1 MKTSRKLS
9 NTREKW
15 QYCQKFRIACLDS
28 DRIVLT
34 LYGKSGNIAKKNCI
48 TKGIMQI
55 KRDFYLQ
62 QLVDGKQNGL
72 IKIVTGIRRC
82 GKSFLLFKLFRQY
95 LLDVGVDSDHIIQI
109 ALDDIENANL
119 REPLPLYKCI
129 KAKMTDEELYYI
141 LLDEVQLVPRFEEVL
156 NSLLRIDNADVYVT
170 GSNSKFLSSDIITEF
185 RGRGDEIHLYPL
197 SLSEYCEGT
206 GLSPAEAWKD
216 YYTYGG
222 LPHTLSLG
230 TEKKKIDYL
239 NNLFESVYLIDI
251 LERQRIKNKA
261 EFEELVKIIASG
273 IGAPTNPT
281 KLENTF
287 KSVKKVNID
296 SVTISRYLGY
306 MQDAFLIEK
315 AERYDVKGKKYIG
328 SLAKYYFTDIGL
340 RNAILGLRQ
349 QEETHIMENII
360 YNELRRRGCKV
371 DVGMV
376 EQRFVDNDGKWQR
389 KQLEVDFVVNEGNQ
403 RYYIQSALA
412 LPDEEKRKQEMGSL
426 LRINDSFKKIIIVKD
441 DIKPWR
447 DENGILTM
455 GLLDFLMN
463 ADSLEL

>member
-1 MKTSRKLS
+1 
-9 NTREKW
+9 
-15 QYCQKFRIACLDS
+15 
-28 DRIVLT
+28 
-34 LYGKSGNIAKKNCI
+34 
-48 TKGIMQI
+48 MQI

-239 NNLFESVYLIDI
+239 NNLFESVYLVDI

-273 IGAPTNPT
+273 IGTPTNPT

-315 AERYDVKGKKYIG
+315 AERYDVKEKKYIG

-426 LRINDSFKKIIIVKD
+426 LRINDSFKKIIIVKE

>member
-1 MKTSRKLS
+1 
-9 NTREKW
+9 
-15 QYCQKFRIACLDS
+15 
-28 DRIVLT
+28 
-34 LYGKSGNIAKKNCI
+34 
-48 TKGIMQI
+48 MQI
-55 KRDFYLQ
+55 GREFYLQ
-62 QLVDGKQNGL
+62 QLIDGKQNGL

-82 GKSFLLFKLFRQY
+82 GKSFLLFRLFRQY
-95 LLDVGVDSDHIIQI
+95 LLKEGVDPDHIIQI

-119 REPLPLYKCI
+119 REPLELYKCI
-129 KAKMTDEELYYI
+129 KAKMTDDELYYI

-216 YYTYGG
+216 YCTYGG
-222 LPHTLSLG
+222 LPHILSLE

-251 LERQRIKNKA
+251 LERQRIKNKS

-273 IGAPTNPT
+273 IGSPTNPT

-296 SVTISRYLGY
+296 SVTINRYLNY
-306 MQDAFLIEK
+306 MKDAFLIEK

-349 QEETHIMENII
+349 QEETHIMENVI

-371 DVGMV
+371 DVGVV

-412 LPDEEKRKQEMGSL
+412 LPDDEKRKQEMGSL

-455 GLLDFLMN
+455 GLLDFLMK
-463 ADSLEL
+463 ADSLER

>member
-1 MKTSRKLS
+1 
-9 NTREKW
+9 
-15 QYCQKFRIACLDS
+15 
-28 DRIVLT
+28 
-34 LYGKSGNIAKKNCI
+34 
-48 TKGIMQI
+48 MQI
-55 KRDFYLQ
+55 KREFYLQ
-62 QLVDGKQNGL
+62 QLINGKQNGL
-72 IKIVTGIRRC
+72 IKILTGIRRC
-82 GKSFLLFKLFRQY
+82 GKSFLLFKLFKQH
-95 LLDVGVDSDHIIQI
+95 LLKAGVDAEHIIQI
-109 ALDDIENANL
+109 ALDDIESADL
-119 REPLPLYKCI
+119 REPLTLYKCI
-129 KAKMTDEELYYI
+129 KAKMKDDDLYYI
-141 LLDEVQLVPRFEEVL
+141 LLDEVQLVPRFEDVL

-206 GLSPAEAWKD
+206 GLSLAEAWKD

-222 LPHTLSLG
+222 LPHILTLE
-230 TEKKKIDYL
+230 TEKKKFDYL
-239 NNLFESVYLIDI
+239 DNLFESVYLIDI

-273 IGAPTNPT
+273 IGAPTNPA
-281 KLENTF
+281 KLANTF
-287 KSVKKVNID
+287 KSVKNVNID
-296 SVTISRYLGY
+296 PTTINRYLGY

-315 AERYDVKGKKYIG
+315 SERYDVKGKKYIG
-328 SLAKYYFTDIGL
+328 SLAKYYYSDLGL
-340 RNAILGLRQ
+340 RNVILGLRQ

-376 EQRFVDNDGKWQR
+376 EQRFVDDDGKWKR
-389 KQLEVDFVVNEGNQ
+389 KQLEVDFVVNQGNQ

-412 LPDEEKRKQEMGSL
+412 LPNEDKRKQEMGSL
-426 LRINDSFKKIIIVKD
+426 LRINDSFKKMIIVKD

-463 ADSLEL
+463 ADSLEQ

>member
-1 MKTSRKLS
+1 
-9 NTREKW
+9 
-15 QYCQKFRIACLDS
+15 
-28 DRIVLT
+28 
-34 LYGKSGNIAKKNCI
+34 
-48 TKGIMQI
+48 MQI
-55 KRDFYLQ
+55 KREFYLQ
-62 QLVDGKQNGL
+62 QLINGKQNGL

-82 GKSFLLFKLFRQY
+82 GKSFLLFKLFKQH
-95 LLDVGVDSDHIIQI
+95 LLKAGVDAEHIIQI
-109 ALDDIENANL
+109 ALDDIESADL
-119 REPLPLYKCI
+119 REPLTLYKCI
-129 KAKMTDEELYYI
+129 KAKMKDDDLYYI
-141 LLDEVQLVPRFEEVL
+141 LLDEVQLVPRFEDVL

-222 LPHTLSLG
+222 LPHILTLE
-230 TEKKKIDYL
+230 TEKKKFDYL
-239 NNLFESVYLIDI
+239 DNLFESVYLIDI

-273 IGAPTNPT
+273 IGAPTNPA
-281 KLENTF
+281 KLANTF
-287 KSVKKVNID
+287 KSLKNVNID
-296 SVTISRYLGY
+296 PTTIDRYLGY

-315 AERYDVKGKKYIG
+315 SERYDVKGKKYIG
-328 SLAKYYFTDIGL
+328 SLAKYYYSDLGL
-340 RNAILGLRQ
+340 RNVILGLRQ

-376 EQRFVDNDGKWQR
+376 EQRFVDDDGKWKR
-389 KQLEVDFVVNEGNQ
+389 KQLEVDFVVNQGNQ

-412 LPDEEKRKQEMGSL
+412 LPNEDKRKQEMGSL
-426 LRINDSFKKIIIVKD
+426 LRINDSFKKMIIVKD

-463 ADSLEL
+463 ADSLEQ

>member
-1 MKTSRKLS
+1 
-9 NTREKW
+9 
-15 QYCQKFRIACLDS
+15 
-28 DRIVLT
+28 
-34 LYGKSGNIAKKNCI
+34 
-48 TKGIMQI
+48 MQI

-95 LLDVGVDSDHIIQI
+95 LLDAGVDSDHIIQL
-109 ALDDIENANL
+109 ALDNIENSDL
-119 REPLPLYKCI
+119 REPLTLYKCI
-129 KAKMTDEELYYI
+129 KAKITDDELYYI

-156 NSLLRIDNADVYVT
+156 NSLLRIENTDVYVT

-315 AERYDVKGKKYIG
+315 AERYNVKGKKYIG

-389 KQLEVDFVVNEGNQ
+389 KQLEVDFVVNEGSQ

-455 GLLDFLMN
+455 GLLDFLIN
-463 ADSLEL
+463 ADSLKQ

>member
-1 MKTSRKLS
+1 
-9 NTREKW
+9 
-15 QYCQKFRIACLDS
+15 
-28 DRIVLT
+28 
-34 LYGKSGNIAKKNCI
+34 
-48 TKGIMQI
+48 MQI

-129 KAKMTDEELYYI
+129 KANMTDEELYYI

-251 LERQRIKNKA
+251 LERHRIKNKA

-287 KSVKKVNID
+287 KSVKKINID

-340 RNAILGLRQ
+340 RNALLGLRQ

-463 ADSLEL
+463 ADSLEQ

>member
-1 MKTSRKLS
+1 
-9 NTREKW
+9 
-15 QYCQKFRIACLDS
+15 
-28 DRIVLT
+28 
-34 LYGKSGNIAKKNCI
+34 
-48 TKGIMQI
+48 MQI

-141 LLDEVQLVPRFEEVL
+141 LLDEIQLVPRFEEVL

-222 LPHTLSLG
+222 LPHILSLG

-273 IGAPTNPT
+273 IGALTNPT
-281 KLENTF
+281 KLEKTF

-371 DVGMV
+371 DIGMV

-412 LPDEEKRKQEMGSL
+412 LPDEDKRKQEMGSL

-447 DENGILTM
+447 DENGILTI
-455 GLLDFLMN
+455 GLLDFLIN
-463 ADSLEL
+463 ADSLEQ

>member
-1 MKTSRKLS
+1 
-9 NTREKW
+9 
-15 QYCQKFRIACLDS
+15 
-28 DRIVLT
+28 
-34 LYGKSGNIAKKNCI
+34 
-48 TKGIMQI
+48 MQI
-55 KRDFYLQ
+55 KREFYLQ
-62 QLVDGKQNGL
+62 QLINGKQNGL

-82 GKSFLLFKLFRQY
+82 GKSFLLFKLFKQH
-95 LLDVGVDSDHIIQI
+95 LLKAGVDAEHIIQI
-109 ALDDIENANL
+109 ALDDIESADL
-119 REPLPLYKCI
+119 REPLTLYKCI
-129 KAKMTDEELYYI
+129 KAKMKDDDSYYI
-141 LLDEVQLVPRFEEVL
+141 LLDEVQLVPRFEDVL

-222 LPHTLSLG
+222 LPHILTLE
-230 TEKKKIDYL
+230 TEKKKFDYL
-239 NNLFESVYLIDI
+239 DNLFESVYLIDI

-273 IGAPTNPT
+273 IGAPTNPA
-281 KLENTF
+281 KLANTF
-287 KSVKKVNID
+287 KSVKNVNID
-296 SVTISRYLGY
+296 PTTIDRYLGY

-315 AERYDVKGKKYIG
+315 SERYDVKGKKYIG
-328 SLAKYYFTDIGL
+328 SLAKYYYSDLGL
-340 RNAILGLRQ
+340 RNVILGLRQ

-376 EQRFVDNDGKWQR
+376 EQRFVDDDGKWKR
-389 KQLEVDFVVNEGNQ
+389 KQLEVDFVVNQGNQ

-412 LPDEEKRKQEMGSL
+412 LPNEDKRKQEMGAL
-426 LRINDSFKKIIIVKD
+426 LRINDSFKKMIIVKD

-463 ADSLEL
+463 ADSLEQ

>member
-1 MKTSRKLS
+1 
-9 NTREKW
+9 
-15 QYCQKFRIACLDS
+15 
-28 DRIVLT
+28 
-34 LYGKSGNIAKKNCI
+34 
-48 TKGIMQI
+48 MQI

-82 GKSFLLFKLFRQY
+82 GKSFLLFQLFRQY

-251 LERQRIKNKA
+251 LERHRIKNKA

-296 SVTISRYLGY
+296 SVKISRYLGY

-412 LPDEEKRKQEMGSL
+412 LPDEEKRKQEMESL

>member
-1 MKTSRKLS
+1 
-9 NTREKW
+9 
-15 QYCQKFRIACLDS
+15 
-28 DRIVLT
+28 
-34 LYGKSGNIAKKNCI
+34 
-48 TKGIMQI
+48 MQI
-55 KRDFYLQ
+55 KREFYLQ
-62 QLVDGKQNGL
+62 QLINGKQNGL

-82 GKSFLLFKLFRQY
+82 GKSFLLFKLFKQH
-95 LLDVGVDSDHIIQI
+95 LLKAGVDAEHIMQI
-109 ALDDIENANL
+109 ALDDIESADL
-119 REPLPLYKCI
+119 REPLTLYKCI
-129 KAKMTDEELYYI
+129 KAKMKDDDLYYI
-141 LLDEVQLVPRFEEVL
+141 LLDEVQLVPRFEDVL

-222 LPHTLSLG
+222 LPHILTLE
-230 TEKKKIDYL
+230 TEKKKFDYL
-239 NNLFESVYLIDI
+239 DNLFESVYLIDI

-273 IGAPTNPT
+273 IGAPTNPA
-281 KLENTF
+281 KLANTF
-287 KSVKKVNID
+287 KSVKNVNID
-296 SVTISRYLGY
+296 PTTINRYLGY

-315 AERYDVKGKKYIG
+315 SERYDVKGKKYIG
-328 SLAKYYFTDIGL
+328 SLAKYYYSDLGL
-340 RNAILGLRQ
+340 RNVILGLRQ

-376 EQRFVDNDGKWQR
+376 EQRFVDDDGKWKR
-389 KQLEVDFVVNEGNQ
+389 KQLEVDFVVNQGNQ

-412 LPDEEKRKQEMGSL
+412 LPNEDKRKQEMGSL
-426 LRINDSFKKIIIVKD
+426 LRINDSFKKMIIVKD

-463 ADSLEL
+463 ADSLEQ

>member
-1 MKTSRKLS
+1 
-9 NTREKW
+9 
-15 QYCQKFRIACLDS
+15 
-28 DRIVLT
+28 
-34 LYGKSGNIAKKNCI
+34 
-48 TKGIMQI
+48 MQI

-129 KAKMTDEELYYI
+129 KANMTDEELYYI

-197 SLSEYCEGT
+197 TLSEYCEGT

-251 LERQRIKNKA
+251 LERHRIKNKA

-287 KSVKKVNID
+287 KSVKKINID

>member
-1 MKTSRKLS
+1 
-9 NTREKW
+9 
-15 QYCQKFRIACLDS
+15 
-28 DRIVLT
+28 
-34 LYGKSGNIAKKNCI
+34 
-48 TKGIMQI
+48 MQI

-251 LERQRIKNKA
+251 LERHRIKNKA

-287 KSVKKVNID
+287 KSVKKINID

-315 AERYDVKGKKYIG
+315 AERYDVKEKKYIG

-426 LRINDSFKKIIIVKD
+426 LRINDSFKKIIIVKE

-463 ADSLEL
+463 ADSLEQ

>member
-1 MKTSRKLS
+1 
-9 NTREKW
+9 
-15 QYCQKFRIACLDS
+15 
-28 DRIVLT
+28 
-34 LYGKSGNIAKKNCI
+34 
-48 TKGIMQI
+48 MQI

-129 KAKMTDEELYYI
+129 KANMTDEELYYI

-197 SLSEYCEGT
+197 TLSEYCEGT

-251 LERQRIKNKA
+251 LERHRIKNKA

-287 KSVKKVNID
+287 KSVKKINID

-463 ADSLEL
+463 ADSLEQ

>member
-1 MKTSRKLS
+1 
-9 NTREKW
+9 
-15 QYCQKFRIACLDS
+15 
-28 DRIVLT
+28 
-34 LYGKSGNIAKKNCI
+34 
-48 TKGIMQI
+48 MQI
-55 KRDFYLQ
+55 KREFYLQ
-62 QLVDGKQNGL
+62 QLIDGKQNGL

-82 GKSFLLFKLFRQY
+82 GKSFLLFKLFKQH
-95 LLDVGVDSDHIIQI
+95 LLKAGVDAEHIIQI
-109 ALDDIENANL
+109 ALDDIESADL
-119 REPLPLYKCI
+119 REPLTLYKCI
-129 KAKMTDEELYYI
+129 KAKMKDDDLYYI
-141 LLDEVQLVPRFEEVL
+141 LLDEVQLVPRFEDVL

-222 LPHTLSLG
+222 LPHILTLE
-230 TEKKKIDYL
+230 TEKKKFDYL
-239 NNLFESVYLIDI
+239 DNLFESVYLIDI

-273 IGAPTNPT
+273 IGAPTNPA
-281 KLENTF
+281 KLANTF
-287 KSVKKVNID
+287 KSVKNVNID
-296 SVTISRYLGY
+296 PTTINRYLGY

-315 AERYDVKGKKYIG
+315 SERYDVKGKKYIG
-328 SLAKYYFTDIGL
+328 SLAKYYYSDLGL
-340 RNAILGLRQ
+340 RNVILGLRQ

-376 EQRFVDNDGKWQR
+376 EQRFVDDDGKWKR
-389 KQLEVDFVVNEGNQ
+389 KQLEVDFVVNQGNQ

-412 LPDEEKRKQEMGSL
+412 LPNEDKRKQEMGSL
-426 LRINDSFKKIIIVKD
+426 LRINDSFKKMIIVKD

-455 GLLDFLMN
+455 GLLDVLNNDSRFITSKRIFFL
-463 ADSLEL
+463 

>member
-1 MKTSRKLS
+1 
-9 NTREKW
+9 
-15 QYCQKFRIACLDS
+15 
-28 DRIVLT
+28 
-34 LYGKSGNIAKKNCI
+34 
-48 TKGIMQI
+48 MQI

-95 LLDVGVDSDHIIQI
+95 LLDAGVDSGHIIQL
-109 ALDDIENANL
+109 ALDDIENADL
-119 REPLPLYKCI
+119 REPLTLYKCI
-129 KAKMTDEELYYI
+129 KAKITDDELYYI

-156 NSLLRIDNADVYVT
+156 NSLLRIENTDVYVT

-206 GLSPAEAWKD
+206 GLSPADAWKD

-222 LPHTLSLG
+222 LPHILSLG

-315 AERYDVKGKKYIG
+315 AEKYDVKGKKYIG

-389 KQLEVDFVVNEGNQ
+389 KQLEVDFVANEGNQ

-412 LPDEEKRKQEMGSL
+412 LLDEEKRKQEMGSL

-455 GLLDFLMN
+455 GLLDFLIN
-463 ADSLEL
+463 ADSLKQ

>member
-1 MKTSRKLS
+1 
-9 NTREKW
+9 
-15 QYCQKFRIACLDS
+15 
-28 DRIVLT
+28 
-34 LYGKSGNIAKKNCI
+34 
-48 TKGIMQI
+48 MQI
-55 KRDFYLQ
+55 KREFYLQ
-62 QLVDGKQNGL
+62 QLINGKQNGL

-82 GKSFLLFKLFRQY
+82 GKSFLLFKLFKQH
-95 LLDVGVDSDHIIQI
+95 LLKAGVDAEHIIQI
-109 ALDDIENANL
+109 ALDDIESADL
-119 REPLPLYKCI
+119 REPLTLYKCI
-129 KAKMTDEELYYI
+129 KAKMKDDDLYYI
-141 LLDEVQLVPRFEEVL
+141 LLDEVQLVPRFEDVL

-222 LPHTLSLG
+222 LPHILTLE
-230 TEKKKIDYL
+230 TEKKKFDYL
-239 NNLFESVYLIDI
+239 DNLFESVYLIDI

-273 IGAPTNPT
+273 IGAPTNPA
-281 KLENTF
+281 KLANTF
-287 KSVKKVNID
+287 KSVKNVNID
-296 SVTISRYLGY
+296 PTTIDRYLGY

-315 AERYDVKGKKYIG
+315 SERYDVKGKKYIG
-328 SLAKYYFTDIGL
+328 SLAKYYYSDLGL
-340 RNAILGLRQ
+340 RNVILGLRQ
-349 QEETHIMENII
+349 QEETHIMENIL

-376 EQRFVDNDGKWQR
+376 EQRFVDDDGKWKR
-389 KQLEVDFVVNEGNQ
+389 KQLEVDFVVNQGNQ

-412 LPDEEKRKQEMGSL
+412 LPNEDKRKQEMGAL
-426 LRINDSFKKIIIVKD
+426 LRINDSFKKMIIVKD

-463 ADSLEL
+463 ADSLEP

>member
-1 MKTSRKLS
+1 
-9 NTREKW
+9 
-15 QYCQKFRIACLDS
+15 
-28 DRIVLT
+28 
-34 LYGKSGNIAKKNCI
+34 
-48 TKGIMQI
+48 MQI

-129 KAKMTDEELYYI
+129 KANMTDEELYYI

-197 SLSEYCEGT
+197 SLSEFCEGT

-251 LERQRIKNKA
+251 LERHRIKNKA

-287 KSVKKVNID
+287 KSVKKINID

-315 AERYDVKGKKYIG
+315 TERYDVKGKKYIG

-349 QEETHIMENII
+349 QEENHIMENII

-463 ADSLEL
+463 ADSLEQ

>member
-1 MKTSRKLS
+1 
-9 NTREKW
+9 
-15 QYCQKFRIACLDS
+15 
-28 DRIVLT
+28 
-34 LYGKSGNIAKKNCI
+34 
-48 TKGIMQI
+48 MQI

-129 KAKMTDEELYYI
+129 KANMTDEELYYI

-251 LERQRIKNKA
+251 LERHRIKNKA

-287 KSVKKVNID
+287 KSVKKINID

-349 QEETHIMENII
+349 QEETLIMENII

-376 EQRFVDNDGKWQR
+376 EQRFIDNDGKWQR